1 MHDFTRAP
9 GSISRPIG
17 STGRHPSF
25 ETGYSIAP
33 SIAALYKF
41 PPLDYHHYAL
51 LVRAMHLLLVHH
63 NEIDVSY
70 VLSFQSCMVTVQS
83 MLICMYICI

>member
-51 LVRAMHLLLVHH
+51 LVRAMHLLL
-63 NEIDVSY
+63 
-70 VLSFQSCMVTVQS
+70 
-83 MLICMYICI
+83 YITMRLMFHMCSPSRAVW